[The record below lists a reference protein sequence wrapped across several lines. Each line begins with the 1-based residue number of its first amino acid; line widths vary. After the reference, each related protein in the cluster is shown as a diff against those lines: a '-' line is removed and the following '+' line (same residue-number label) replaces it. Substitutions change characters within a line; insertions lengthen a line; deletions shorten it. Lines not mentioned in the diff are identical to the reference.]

1 MNNNV
6 GKNKMEKLQDLN
18 FFYQNDLTFLPLV
31 RMKLTVDLKI
41 YIFSLNTISLSI
53 VYKIKPFCI

>member
-1 MNNNV
+1 
-6 GKNKMEKLQDLN
+6 MEKLQDLI
-18 FFYQNDLTFLPLV
+18 FFLNQNDLTFLPLV

-53 VYKIKPFCI
+53 VF